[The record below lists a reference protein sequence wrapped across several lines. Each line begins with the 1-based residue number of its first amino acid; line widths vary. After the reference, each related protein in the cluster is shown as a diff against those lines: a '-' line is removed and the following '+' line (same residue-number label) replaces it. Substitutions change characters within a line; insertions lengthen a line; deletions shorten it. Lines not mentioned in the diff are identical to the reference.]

1 MAHAGID
8 PKLRALRDLA
18 VANLLWRGRASRK
31 TLFISMGLLYAFG
44 LLSFPLSIAAGV
56 ARPGT
61 PTAVTIGGLNVG
73 IDLVIGAFFL
83 GAMVR
88 RLHDRGKASWWLLL
102 FLGPQ
107 AALVFVATR
116 FLPGTPS
123 IPPLFIVAMVVNLGL
138 MFWWMSETFFLRG
151 TLGPNR
157 FGEDPLANTA
167 SEQVPASA

>member
-1 MAHAGID
+1 MAHAGIE

-18 VANLLWRGRASRK
+18 IANLAWRGRASRK
-31 TLFISMGLLYAFG
+31 TLFISVGLLYAFG
-44 LLSFPLSIAAGV
+44 LLLLPLSVAEVV

-61 PTAVTIGGLNVG
+61 PTALIIGGLNVG
-73 IDLVIGAFFL
+73 IGLVIGAFFL

-102 FLGPQ
+102 LLGPHV
-107 AALVFVATR
+107 ALVFLATR
-116 FLPGTPS
+116 FLPTTPS
-123 IPPLFIVAMVVNLGL
+123 IPPLFIVAMVIDIGL

-157 FGEDPLANTA
+157 FGEDPLADTA
-167 SEQVPASA
+167 SKQVRASA